1 MISMTFLGILGLL
14 AMAIMIGL
22 LILFPQIALFLPETI
37 VGR

>member
-14 AMAIMIGL
+14 AMATMIGL